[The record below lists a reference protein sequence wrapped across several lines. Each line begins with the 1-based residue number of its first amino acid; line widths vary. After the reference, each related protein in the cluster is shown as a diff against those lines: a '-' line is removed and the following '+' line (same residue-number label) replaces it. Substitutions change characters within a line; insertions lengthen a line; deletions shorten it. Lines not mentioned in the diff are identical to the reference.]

1 MPVEFDFDAAVGIGP
16 DFLFGWSDDG
26 GGLTGGLRFGD
37 GAIGNDAFA
46 RRTEQQFA
54 VKREVLGIAL
64 GGGFLC
70 GDALSEYEPVDVA
83 VFVRV
88 VGQGEAVADLYAAR
102 ITLRTRAVAVL
113 AVGLLDVL

>member
-1 MPVEFDFDAAVGIGP
+1 MPVEFDFDATVGIGP
-16 DFLFGWSDDG
+16 DFLPGGADHG
-26 GGLTGGLRFGD
+26 GGLTERPWFGD

-70 GDALSEYEPVDVA
+70 GDALSEYEPVDIGGL
-83 VFVRV
+83 VRV
-88 VGQGEAVADLYAAR
+88 VG
-102 ITLRTRAVAVL
+102 
-113 AVGLLDVL
+113 